1 MIQRIFSVLLLLFLS
16 FPSGEGIRSQV
27 INHQHYR
34 KYFTRQKC
42 ENTFTPHV
50 NGIGGFYHLS
60 DTQEATK

>member
-1 MIQRIFSVLLLLFLS
+1 MVSSVLPSLEALFLL
-16 FPSGEGIRSQV
+16 SGEGIHCQV

-50 NGIGGFYHLS
+50 NGIDF
-60 DTQEATK
+60 TV